1 VTALTRDLV
10 GSPPPSVPKYE
21 WLRAVLVDHIDHQLA
36 PGDAVPSERELADGL
51 EVSRMTARRALGEL
65 EVEGRITRVP
75 GRGSFVSEPTI
86 RLPIQLTSFTHDM
99 QQRGYTSGA
108 RTLGS
113 GLVAADDWLSSNLDV
128 PRGHPVVRIVRLRTA
143 DDQPVALE
151 RVHLT
156 ADAVP
161 GLEDV
166 DLTDRSLYSVL
177 SDRYGIVFDG
187 GRQAI
192 TARLV
197 DPEDAGHLDL
207 PAGSAVLHLV
217 RTSTWRGRLLE
228 YTVSAYRGDRYELST
243 AL

>member
-1 VTALTRDLV
+1 
-10 GSPPPSVPKYE
+10 
-21 WLRAVLVDHIDHQLA
+21 
-36 PGDAVPSERELADGL
+36 
-51 EVSRMTARRALGEL
+51 
-65 EVEGRITRVP
+65 
-75 GRGSFVSEPTI
+75 
-86 RLPIQLTSFTHDM
+86 
-99 QQRGYTSGA
+99 
-108 RTLGS
+108 
-113 GLVAADDWLSSNLDV
+113 
-128 PRGHPVVRIVRLRTA
+128 
-143 DDQPVALE
+143 
-151 RVHLT
+151 VHLT
-156 ADAVP
+156 ADVVP
-161 GLEDV
+161 GLEDI